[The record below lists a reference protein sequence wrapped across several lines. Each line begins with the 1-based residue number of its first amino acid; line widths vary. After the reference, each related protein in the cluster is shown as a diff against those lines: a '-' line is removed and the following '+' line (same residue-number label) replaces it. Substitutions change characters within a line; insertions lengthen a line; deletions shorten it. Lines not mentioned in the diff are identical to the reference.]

1 MHVPAK
7 ATIGVNIYVGCICAG
22 WWMWHSFKA
31 KNQDAKAS
39 DVYMIASTVSS
50 KALRSV
56 ANLEGFNF
64 EVGGLIYVENH

>member
-1 MHVPAK
+1 
-7 ATIGVNIYVGCICAG
+7 
-22 WWMWHSFKA
+22 MWHSFKA

-50 KALRSV
+50 KVLRSV